1 MTFATLQEL
10 LPTIWTLVCL
20 LIASFA
26 FIMRK
31 KPYILVWA
39 AAGLSIA
46 TFGLPLMSQWPQS
59 PLLAIHG
66 KPIGADWAAFWLA
79 AEQTAH
85 LKTAQ
90 AYDTPMFL
98 KAFQAAFGREEY
110 FAWQYPPTTSL
121 ALTPLTHLPYAIG
134 ALIWLFG
141 AVLWL
146 LIALH
151 KAFPSNQSEP
161 PAIAIALAC
170 PALMI
175 NLAYGQTG
183 ALIAV
188 LTFVAITQLNTKPH
202 LSGAAMG
209 LIWFKPHFGVLFP
222 FAVFGAKAWKAG
234 LVAAAIIMGWLILS
248 LMHEGIEPWRAWV
261 WALIDAPGRITN
273 QILGGPFTS
282 WYGFATNLSGSKEI
296 GYIAQILSASI
307 AITATLFVF
316 RKTSSPIVRL
326 AVLTTGALTVSP
338 YTMFYDW
345 VLIVPA
351 LIALTRNGPLQDLRL
366 ASLIGTTPLFPL
378 IMWESGSVNGL
389 VHAGGPLASIVF
401 LLTLRRAIEA
411 IKANQDR
418 VSAGVT
424 LVATSDAATASTT

>member
-1 MTFATLQEL
+1 MTLASLQDI

-20 LIASFA
+20 LIASLTL
-26 FIMRK
+26 ILRK
-31 KPYILVWA
+31 KPYIFVWA
-39 AAGLSIA
+39 AAGLSVA
-46 TFGLPLMSQWPQS
+46 TFGLPLLSQWPQS
-59 PLLAIHG
+59 PLLGIHG

-85 LKTAQ
+85 FQTAQ
-90 AYDTPMFL
+90 AYDTPKFV

-134 ALIWLFG
+134 ALVWLFG
-141 AVLWL
+141 PALWL
-146 LIALH
+146 LITLH
-151 KAFPSNQSEP
+151 KALPSTHNEP
-161 PAIAIALAC
+161 PVIAIALAC

-183 ALIAV
+183 ALITV
-188 LTFVAITQLNTKPH
+188 LTFLAITQLSIKPH

-209 LIWFKPHFGVLFP
+209 LIWFKPHFGVLLP
-222 FAVFGAKAWKAG
+222 FAIIGAKAWKTG
-234 LVAAAIIMGWLILS
+234 LIAASIIIAWLILS
-248 LMHEGIEPWRAWV
+248 LMHEGIEPWRAWIS
-261 WALIDAPGRITN
+261 ALLDAPGRITT

-282 WYGFATNLSGSKEI
+282 WYGFVTNLTGSKEI
-296 GYIAQILSASI
+296 GYFAQILSASI

-316 RKTSSPIVRL
+316 HKTSSPMARL

-345 VLIVPA
+345 VLLVPA
-351 LIALTRNGPLQDLRL
+351 LIALTRIGPLQDLRL

-378 IMWESGSVNGL
+378 LMWESGSLDGL
-389 VHAGGPLASIVF
+389 IHAGGPLASIVF
-401 LLTLRRAIEA
+401 LLTLRQAIQSM
-411 IKANQDR
+411 KPSQDI

-424 LVATSDAATASTT
+424 LVATSEATTASTT